1 VNTLSVVIPALN
13 EEDGIADIIE
23 RVLAVKE
30 PLAEV
35 GVSDLE
41 LIVVDDG
48 SRDRTAEIVAGYP
61 QVVLVQHPVNRG
73 YGAAIKTGFRRARGN
88 LLAFLDAD
96 GTYPPE
102 HFPELCRPILEQEAE
117 LVIGTR
123 MAGAESDMPLVRRLG
138 NVIFATLVSLIGNQR
153 VSDSA
158 SGQRVLQRDALLLLY
173 PLPDGLNFTP
183 VMSTR
188 AIHENLRTVE
198 VPISYAE
205 RMGRS
210 KLSVVK
216 DGFRFLSSIV
226 TTAMT
231 YNPVRILGAVGAGLA
246 LAAILVALFAGLI
259 GVGENTSEWPFS
271 RFFAAFVLAAVGVNL
286 FSTGA
291 MFNYLVS
298 LFHKRQVRQGLFGR
312 PLFRAPLENHFGW
325 MGLLSVA
332 VGVVVYALAVLLGLN
347 TSGVVPS
354 WFAPAVSSVM
364 VLSGF
369 QLMTSWLLVKVLA
382 QLSERETRAQDDLGL
397 RRERV
402 APAPA
407 LGIAPV
413 SGAQS
418 GTPVEGVTASLQAR

>member
-1 VNTLSVVIPALN
+1 MSTLSVVIPALN

-23 RVLAVKE
+23 RVLAIKE

-35 GVSDLE
+35 GVSALE

-48 SRDRTAEIVAGYP
+48 SRDRTPTIVAGYP
-61 QVVLVQHPVNRG
+61 EVVLIQHPTNRG
-73 YGAAIKTGFRRARGN
+73 YGAAIKTGFRQAKGD

-102 HFPELCRPILEQEAE
+102 AYPELCRPILEDGAD
-117 LVIGTR
+117 LVIGSR
-123 MAGAESDMPLVRRLG
+123 MSGAESDMPLVRRLG
-138 NVIFATLVSLIGNQR
+138 NLIFATLVTLIGNQR

-158 SGQRVLQRDALLLLY
+158 SGQRVLRRDALSLLY

-188 AIHENLRTVE
+188 AIHENLHIVE
-198 VPISYAE
+198 VPIAYAE
-205 RMGRS
+205 RRGRS

-226 TTAMT
+226 VTAMT
-231 YNPVRILGAVGAGLA
+231 YNPVRILGAIGAGLVV
-246 LAAILVALFAGLI
+246 LAILIALFAGLI
-259 GVGENTSEWPFS
+259 GIGEDTAAWPFS
-271 RFFAAFVLAAVGVNL
+271 RFFAAFVIAAVGINL

-312 PLFRAPLENHFGW
+312 PLFRTPLESHFGW
-325 MGLLSVA
+325 MGLLAVVA
-332 VGVVVYALAVLLGLN
+332 GVVVYGLAVLLGLN
-347 TSGVVPS
+347 SSHVVPS
-354 WFAPAVSSVM
+354 WFAPAVSSVL

-369 QLMTSWLLVKVLA
+369 QLMTAWMLIKVLA
-382 QLSERETRAQDDLGL
+382 QLSQREARAQDDLGVSSE
-397 RRERV
+397 RRVITPTSRGLERV
-402 APAPA
+402 K
-407 LGIAPV
+407 IPV
-413 SGAQS
+413 QVQR
-418 GTPVEGVTASLQAR
+418 PSL